1 MANPIVKSEIYA
13 VRIVREGY
21 VRDPQDAIEYE
32 YDNFASFGWF
42 TRGTIKELTLHSFDL
57 VCERLSNI
65 KEIGLHRLQIEQV
78 PDAVLYIKRGLKSNY
93 LLVGHS
99 SLMQMTVTYLFKLM
113 AEKQVNEE
121 TMSKGT
127 LSKEI
132 QTLLDDF
139 NRQPEKYQDK
149 IDKIHKQLDDVKEI
163 MHRNIE
169 DVLNRGEKIDNL
181 MIKAD
186 HLSQSSK
193 TFYVGAKKLNRCC
206 TIL

>member
-1 MANPIVKSEIYA
+1 MSSPIVKSEIYA
-13 VRIVREGY
+13 VRIIREGY
-21 VRDPQDAIEYE
+21 VRDPKDAIEYE
-32 YDNFASFGWF
+32 YNNFASFGWF
-42 TRGTIKELTLHSFDL
+42 TRGSIKELTHHSFDL
-57 VCERLSNI
+57 VSERLSNI
-65 KEIGLHRLQIEQV
+65 KEIGLHRLQLEQV
-78 PDAVLYIKRGLKSNY
+78 PDAVLYIKRGLKYNY
-93 LLVGHS
+93 LLAGHS
-99 SLMQMTVTYLFKLM
+99 SLMQMTITYLFKLIG
-113 AEKQVNEE
+113 EKQTNEE
-121 TMSKGT
+121 TMEA
-127 LSKEI
+127 EI
-132 QTLLDDF
+132 QALLDDF

-193 TFYVGAKKLNRCC
+193 TFYIGAKKLNRCC